1 MRESEREREE
11 KYKTHCVR
19 DSVVPGRGSQAALQT
34 EITEKK
40 IQNITAIP
48 KQQEKI
54 TAIL

>member
-34 EITEKK
+34 EIF
-40 IQNITAIP
+40 A
-48 KQQEKI
+48 
-54 TAIL
+54 